1 MVRRCRE
8 MSMGKRVF
16 FISHKAEQR
25 MHPEQEEK
33 AKKSL
38 RVILQHLS
46 NISIESCGRWSEK
59 DHEQ

>member
-1 MVRRCRE
+1 
-8 MSMGKRVF
+8 MGKTVF